1 MEMTTVKNKI
11 SAPKRGNAQAKL
23 IWIRFRKNKLAMLGL
38 IVISLLL
45 IATISAPLYMD
56 YDNAIKQSIMD
67 AFQSPSG
74 RHIFGTDQFGR
85 DLFARIIYGGR
96 ISLCAGLV
104 TVGISFVMGL
114 ILGGAAGYFGGKVDM
129 VIMRFC
135 DMIMALPAL
144 LTAMCIVAA
153 LGQGLLK
160 MLIALSVSQI
170 PREARTVRAAVMN
183 LRNQEY
189 IEAAKCCGTGNT
201 RILYKHIVPNVFG
214 PLMIGVMMGLGNTI
228 LSIASL
234 GFLGIGIASP
244 TPEWGTII
252 SENQANLM
260 YYPHLGIIPGIF
272 IMISVLSL
280 SFIGDGLRDALDPKM
295 KN

>member
-1 MEMTTVKNKI
+1 METNVIRIGVSRNKKN
-11 SAPKRGNAQAKL
+11 SGRAKL
-23 IWIRFRKNKLAMLGL
+23 TWIRFKKNKLAMLGL
-38 IVISLLL
+38 TVIILLL
-45 IATISAPLYMD
+45 ITVLSAPLYMN
-56 YDNAIKQSIMD
+56 YDNAIKQSVMN
-67 AFQSPSG
+67 AFQLPSAE
-74 RHIFGTDQFGR
+74 HIFGTDQYGR

-96 ISLCAGLV
+96 ISLLAGLV

-144 LTAMCIVAA
+144 LTAMCIVTA
-153 LGQGLLK
+153 LGQGLMK
-160 MLIALSVSQI
+160 MLIALSAAQI
-170 PREARTVRAAVMN
+170 PRESRTVRAAVMR
-183 LRNQEY
+183 LRNQEF
-189 IEAAKCCGTGNT
+189 IEAARCCGTGNV
-201 RILYKHIVPNVFG
+201 RMLYKHIVPNVFG
-214 PLMIGVMMGLGNTI
+214 PLMICVMMGLGNTI

-272 IMISVLSL
+272 IMVSVLSL

>member
-1 MEMTTVKNKI
+1 METMTVKPKG
-11 SAPKRGNAQAKL
+11 SAAKKTGGQAKL
-23 IWIRFRKNKLAMLGL
+23 IWIRFRKNKLAMIGL
-38 IVISLLL
+38 VVIALMLVAVL
-45 IATISAPLYMD
+45 SAPLYMD
-56 YDNAIKQSIMD
+56 YDRAIKQSIME
-67 AFQSPSG
+67 AFQSPSAE
-74 RHIFGTDQFGR
+74 HIFGTDQFGR

-114 ILGGAAGYFGGKVDM
+114 LLGGAAGYFGGKVDM
-129 VIMRFC
+129 IIMRFC

-153 LGQGLLK
+153 LGQGLMK
-160 MLIALSVSQI
+160 MLIALSVAQI
-170 PREARTVRAAVMN
+170 PRESRTVRAAVMR
-183 LRNQEY
+183 LRNQEF
-189 IEAAKCCGTGNT
+189 IEAAKCCGTSNA
-201 RILYKHIVPNVFG
+201 RILYKHIIPNVFG

-272 IMISVLSL
+272 IMVSVLSL